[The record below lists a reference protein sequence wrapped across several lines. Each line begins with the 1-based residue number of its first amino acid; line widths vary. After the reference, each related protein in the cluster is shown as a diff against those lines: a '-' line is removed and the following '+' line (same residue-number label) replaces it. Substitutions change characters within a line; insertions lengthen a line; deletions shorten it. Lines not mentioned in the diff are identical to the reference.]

1 MRFVIAILSIIPL
14 SVGAA
19 VYKCERPDGT
29 MSYQGTPCSTKEK
42 SIKTPIGN
50 SSAQDKIND
59 LWTLVTNKDKMT
71 DENTCIIQSP
81 LFFVGS
87 QGNDL
92 IFSRI
97 RLTKDNNGNPI
108 VGIYIPPVPGTELSP
123 VSFHNDTNGL
133 GARVD
138 KNEFVKATVKAT
150 QNVLAFDLESSKI
163 LTEQLK
169 TGEYIATRLR
179 FWPYDKTY
187 DTIPQSLSDFNRA
200 FRLLNDC
207 VEMNAT
213 K

>member
-1 MRFVIAILSIIPL
+1 MRFVIAMLSIIPL
-14 SVGAA
+14 SVSAA
-19 VYKCERPDGT
+19 VYKCERTDGT
-29 MSYQGTPCSTKEK
+29 TSYQGMPCSTKEK

-50 SSAQDKIND
+50 SSDKNKIDD
-59 LWTLVTNKDKMT
+59 LWELITNKDKMT

-81 LFFVGS
+81 MFFVGS

-92 IFSRI
+92 IFSRLRI
-97 RLTKDNNGNPI
+97 TKDNNGNPI
-108 VGIYIPPVPGTELSP
+108 VGIYIDPVTGGELTT
-123 VSFHNDTNGL
+123 VSFHNDIHGL

-138 KNEFVKATVKAT
+138 KNEFVEATLKAT
-150 QNVLAFDLESSKI
+150 QNVLAFDLENSKKLI
-163 LTEQLK
+163 GQLK

-187 DTIPQSLSDFNRA
+187 DTTPQSLSDFNRA

-207 VEMNAT
+207 VELNST

>member
-1 MRFVIAILSIIPL
+1 MRFVLAILSIIPL
-14 SVGAA
+14 TAGAA

-29 MSYQGTPCSTKEK
+29 MSYQGIPCATKEK

-50 SSAQDKIND
+50 STGKNKINNTWE
-59 LWTLVTNKDKMT
+59 LITNKDKMT

-92 IFSRI
+92 IFSRL
-97 RLTKDNNGNPI
+97 RLTKDNNENPI
-108 VGIYIPPVPGTELSP
+108 VGIYIDPVTGTELSA
-123 VSFHNDTNGL
+123 VSFHNDIHGL

-138 KNEFVKATVKAT
+138 KNEFVKATVKAS
-150 QNVLAFDLESSKI
+150 QNVLAFDLESSEK

-169 TGEYIATRLR
+169 TGDYIATRLR

-207 VEMNAT
+207 IELNGT

>member
-1 MRFVIAILSIIPL
+1 MLSIIPL
-14 SVGAA
+14 SVSAA

-29 MSYQGTPCSTKEK
+29 MSYQGAPCSTKEK

-50 SSAQDKIND
+50 SSGKNKIND
-59 LWTLVTNKDKMT
+59 LWELITNKDKMT

-81 LFFVGS
+81 IFFVGN
-87 QGNDL
+87 QGNDF
-92 IFSRI
+92 IFSRLRI
-97 RLTKDNNGNPI
+97 TKDNNGKPI
-108 VGIYIPPVPGTELSP
+108 VGIYIDPVTGGGEST
-123 VSFHNDTNGL
+123 VSFHNDIHGL

-138 KNEFVKATVKAT
+138 KNEFVKATLKAT
-150 QNVLAFDLESSKI
+150 QNVLAFDLESSEK

-187 DTIPQSLSDFNRA
+187 DTIPQPLSDFNRA

-207 VEMNAT
+207 VELNDT

>member
-1 MRFVIAILSIIPL
+1 MRFVLAILSIIPL
-14 SVGAA
+14 TAGAA

-29 MSYQGTPCSTKEK
+29 MSYQGTPCATKEK

-50 SSAQDKIND
+50 STGKNKINNTWE
-59 LWTLVTNKDKMT
+59 LITNKDKMT

-92 IFSRI
+92 IFSRL
-97 RLTKDNNGNPI
+97 RLTKDNNENPI
-108 VGIYIPPVPGTELSP
+108 VGIYIDPVTGTELSA
-123 VSFHNDTNGL
+123 VSFHNDIHGL

-138 KNEFVKATVKAT
+138 KNEFVKATVKAS
-150 QNVLAFDLESSKI
+150 QNVLAFDLESSEK

-169 TGEYIATRLR
+169 TGDYIATRLR

-200 FRLLNDC
+200 FRLLSDC
-207 VEMNAT
+207 IELNGT